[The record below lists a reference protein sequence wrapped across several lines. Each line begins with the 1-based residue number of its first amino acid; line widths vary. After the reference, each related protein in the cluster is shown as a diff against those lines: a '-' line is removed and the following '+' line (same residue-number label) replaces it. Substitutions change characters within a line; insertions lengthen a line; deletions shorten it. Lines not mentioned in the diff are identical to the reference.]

1 MPTAVIA
8 AVILTACLPSSD
20 SCDADVPASWVN
32 PSQAELLDCI
42 ELAEEFRAQDLWA
55 DCSLFRL
62 PISEETAAALRP
74 PANL

>member
-20 SCDADVPASWVN
+20 SCEADVPASWVN
-32 PSQAELLDCI
+32 PSQTELLACI
-42 ELAEEFRAQDLWA
+42 EQAEEFRAQDLWA

-62 PISEETAAALRP
+62 PSSEETATALRS

>member
-20 SCDADVPASWVN
+20 SCEADVPASWVN
-32 PSQAELLDCI
+32 PSQTELLACI
-42 ELAEEFRAQDLWA
+42 EQAEQFRAQGLWA

-62 PISEETAAALRP
+62 PSAEEIAAAKP
-74 PANL
+74 SANL

>member
-1 MPTAVIA
+1 MPTLLA

-20 SCDADVPASWVN
+20 SCEAGVPASWAN
-32 PSQAELLDCI
+32 PTQTELLACIEQAEQ
-42 ELAEEFRAQDLWA
+42 FRAQDLWA

-62 PISEETAAALRP
+62 PSSEEMAALKP

>member
-1 MPTAVIA
+1 MPAAVIA

-20 SCDADVPASWVN
+20 SCEAEVPASWVN
-32 PSQAELLDCI
+32 PTQTELLACIKQAEDL
-42 ELAEEFRAQDLWA
+42 RAQDLWA

-62 PISEETAAALRP
+62 PSLEEIAAALQP